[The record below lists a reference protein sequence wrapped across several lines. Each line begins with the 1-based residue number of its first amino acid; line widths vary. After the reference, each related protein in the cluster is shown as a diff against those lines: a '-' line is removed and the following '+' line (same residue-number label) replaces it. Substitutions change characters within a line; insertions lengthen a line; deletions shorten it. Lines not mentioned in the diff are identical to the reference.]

1 MSGFSEV
8 NFFLFFMGRGR
19 LNLDCHEVVIRAH
32 GYGEVSVVSMLAS
45 VPGFIVSHLS
55 ILLWAMFCCCHRE
68 AVCQN
73 EWIQPA
79 LRSLAI
85 L

>member
-1 MSGFSEV
+1 
-8 NFFLFFMGRGR
+8 
-19 LNLDCHEVVIRAH
+19 
-32 GYGEVSVVSMLAS
+32 MLAS